1 MNDITQALARASS
14 GLLHPK
20 MFLLMIWPLA
30 LSLALWVI
38 VGLVFGAQLFNGI
51 QATLNQ
57 SGVYQWVISIWPLS
71 FLAAGLL
78 WLLMILLAIPLV
90 LVTATLIIGVLA
102 MPIVVNHVAAKDYPT
117 LERKQGG
124 TLMGSVWNAL
134 AALMWF
140 VVLAIVTVPLWFI
153 PLFWPVIPV
162 LLLGYM
168 NQRVFR
174 YDALA
179 EHASAVEMERI
190 IGASGKRLAGLGV
203 LLGAIGYVPLIG
215 FFSPVY
221 GALAFT
227 HFLLARLAVM
237 RNSARQSSPALAHR

>member
-1 MNDITQALARASS
+1 MNDITHALARASS

-38 VGLVFGAQLFNGI
+38 AGLLFGAQLFNGI
-51 QATLNQ
+51 QATLNH

-71 FLAAGLL
+71 FLATGLL

-227 HFLLARLAVM
+227 HFLLERLAVM